1 MKKDASIEFTSR
13 MSRGETAAALIY
25 LPIHILLLPLI
36 VVFLLGARMD
46 EIGLNLV
53 VYAVGAVYML
63 IFERKFLRREF
74 DTLRSNVLDSFV
86 QILVCFGIMFG
97 LNILIGVI
105 LLAFGLDSNPNN
117 NAIIDFAGAKLGMT
131 SAMAVFLAPIVEE
144 LIFRGGIFGLLRRCN
159 RLLAYAV
166 TILLFSVYHIWGSA
180 MDDPA
185 YLIYTVQYFGASYA
199 LCRCYERTNSIW
211 AGIFLHML
219 YNGWAIKM
227 LDFLGA

>member
-36 VVFLLGARMD
+36 VVFLLSARMD

-74 DTLRSNVLDSFV
+74 DALRGNVLDSFV

-97 LNILIGVI
+97 LNILIGGI
-105 LLAFGLDSNPNN
+105 MLAFDLDANPNN
-117 NAIIDFAGAKLGMT
+117 SAIIDFAGTELGMT

-144 LIFRGGIFGLLRRCN
+144 LIFRGGIFGLLRRYN

-166 TILLFSVYHIWGSA
+166 TILLFSVYHIWSSA

-185 YLIYTVQYFGASYA
+185 YLIYAVQYFGASYA